1 MVFTV
6 FFYAIPNEIG
16 AENYPSNSNG
26 MTDSPSYATKPSAIG
41 HYNTHWRNTLHF
53 LPRDSAD
60 YIGLPYPY
68 TTPTLRGNTL
78 FAEMYY
84 WDSYFINLGLLTSAD
99 SSQLIQAINN
109 CNNLIYLVNRFGF
122 VPNANRFSMCNRS
135 QPPLLSE
142 MVMDIFC
149 RTKDTNWLR
158 SALDAVAK
166 EHYWWMENRF
176 TTMLPLRFSKI
187 SGSHKPVHPSVHLIL
202 DDRMHAVHEKNE
214 HIAQD
219 LLGSN
224 PLKKTTQTDRIVKAR
239 LSLQYGLNHYGQNA
253 DEVYLQRFSRFLKQR
268 LGTEFDSLL
277 KQETKDSVFRA
288 QGERQSKGQT
298 LCKHMLAEAES
309 GWDFTPR
316 FDARC
321 ESIAALDLNCLLYMG
336 ELTLARGYAILGEK
350 YISKAWKKT
359 ALQRKKT
366 MNKTLYDK
374 STGLYWDFDLLNN
387 KKTFVLGAAQFMP
400 YFTKLAKQ
408 NRKSTLALL
417 FLCDTLITRFGVIP
431 CLPVSNRVVWKTQW
445 NSPNAWPCLTH
456 FAAAGIYN
464 YSHNYS
470 LFNSCMI
477 PSRPIFRRSPLG
489 LVPADEEEQTL
500 DPKLWGP
507 ISKIR
512 PEYTR
517 LFCSARQTLLESFL
531 GSVENQYNQNGKFW
545 EKYNLNSGNLNVQNE
560 YEMPEFM
567 GWTAGLYMY
576 YKR

>member
-6 FFYAIPNEIG
+6 YFYAVSNELA
-16 AENYPSNSNG
+16 AENQSGCKSINKVVFITDADNSLPNPLSTPAEEYAHNSDG
-26 MTDSPSYATKPSAIG
+26 INDSPSRTTKESAIG
-41 HYNTHWRNTLHF
+41 HYNTYWRKTLRF
-53 LPRDSAD
+53 LPLDSAD

-68 TTPTLRGNTL
+68 TTPTIRGNTL

-84 WDSYFINLGLLTSAD
+84 WDSYFINLGLLASAD
-99 SSQLIQAINN
+99 SSQLLQAMNN
-109 CNNLIYLVNRFGF
+109 CNNLIYLANRFGF

-135 QPPLLSE
+135 QPPLLSG

-149 RTKDTNWLR
+149 RTKDTSWLR

-166 EHYWWMENRF
+166 EHHWWMQNRF
-176 TTMLPLRFSKI
+176 TAMLPLRLSQI
-187 SGSHKPVHPSVHLIL
+187 TRPHKPVGQDVHLMI
-202 DDRMHAVHEKNE
+202 DDTVLAKHEANE
-214 HIAQD
+214 YIAGD
-219 LLGSN
+219 LSDTN
-224 PLKKTTQTDRIVKAR
+224 PIKETIPTDRILKAA
-239 LSLQYGLNHYGQNA
+239 LSLKYGLNHYGQNA
-253 DEVYLQRFSRFLKQR
+253 DEIYLQRFSRFLKQR
-268 LGTEFDSLL
+268 LGTEFDILL
-277 KQETKDSVFRA
+277 EQEAKDSVFGTRR
-288 QGERQSKGQT
+288 ERQSKGQI

-350 YISKAWKKT
+350 YISKAWEKT

-374 STGLYWDFDLLNN
+374 STGLYWDFDLANN
-387 KKTFVLGAAQFMP
+387 KKTFVPGAAQFMP
-400 YFTKLAKQ
+400 YFTGLAKQ

-417 FLCDTLITRFGVIP
+417 FLCDTLITGFGVIP
-431 CLPVSNRVVWKTQW
+431 CLPVSNRVLWKTQW

-464 YSHNYS
+464 YSHNS
-470 LFNSCMI
+470 SHNS
-477 PSRPIFRRSPLG
+477 SPML
-489 LVPADEEEQTL
+489 
-500 DPKLWGP
+500 
-507 ISKIR
+507 KIR
-512 PEYTR
+512 PKNAR
-517 LFCSARQTLLESFL
+517 LFYSIRQTLLESFL
-531 GSVENQYNQNGKFW
+531 GSVEKQYNQNGKFW
-545 EKYNLNSGNLNVQNE
+545 EKYNLYSGNLNVQNE